1 MHDSVERA
9 DNVLLNHRSKEE
21 SSLKS
26 AGSSAL
32 ENRTSAGISKVQTLS
47 QVLQRLRSKMYAREM
62 REKMKIDPGDHVMD
76 LTKAQISIS

>member
-32 ENRTSAGISKVQTLS
+32 ENRTSARDFKSLNS
-47 QVLQRLRSKMYAREM
+47 E
-62 REKMKIDPGDHVMD
+62 PGFA
-76 LTKAQISIS
+76 KAQIKDVCKRNEREDKD

>member
-62 REKMKIDPGDHVMD
+62 REKMKIDPRDHVMD